1 MLKKIVTK
9 QITLSPV
16 TVIKATNEGLTKE
29 YTGYKAIV
37 VCSKKFTR
45 NTSGTSE
52 TSQIYFQNRIVE
64 VT

>member
-37 VCSKKFTR
+37 VCSKISLR
-45 NTSGTSE
+45 NTFSGTSE
-52 TSQIYFQNRIVE
+52 TSQIYFQN
-64 VT
+64 